1 MSDPHTPTIIIG
13 DNAASLP
20 VLLPPGEQR
29 SEALRGD
36 VVRAHLET
44 IVEFSRESRRNGDK
58 LWGRIAGQPAYRK
71 TAEWAAQEFRKA
83 GIAQVSVEELPVTS
97 PLWLPVG
104 WTVRVQGGGPDVVLQ
119 SAFPQRGSP
128 SISGTLT
135 APAVFVGA
143 GTAAEVAGRDLGG
156 QDRRRAQEAGP
167 RPLLLEGRPCRRA
180 SAQAGSHHGGHR
192 ASWKH
197 AGVRLLRGAGIPC
210 FYLGG
215 QDGQF
220 LEAAISAAQRTG
232 ARPLQMSVQLETT
245 ALTGMTAANAVA
257 VIPGKNPG
265 GENIILNAHADGFF
279 EGASDNGDGLAVLVA
294 LAHHFAQ
301 PRHRPE
307 RTLVLV
313 AAAGHHTPGG
323 NGAAAFVARH
333 PEIVGK
339 TVFIL
344 NLEHIAQVN
353 MQSTVRPLAGRAGYR
368 DLVADAV
375 EYPQSVGITRESPF
389 LFELF
394 GRAARL
400 YGKNVYT
407 RFDCRGAGRSRRLR
421 AGHRPEGAA
430 DSCDP
435 DVPHDR

>member
-1 MSDPHTPTIIIG
+1 
-13 DNAASLP
+13 
-20 VLLPPGEQR
+20 
-29 SEALRGD
+29 
-36 VVRAHLET
+36 
-44 IVEFSRESRRNGDK
+44 
-58 LWGRIAGQPAYRK
+58 
-71 TAEWAAQEFRKA
+71 
-83 GIAQVSVEELPVTS
+83 
-97 PLWLPVG
+97 
-104 WTVRVQGGGPDVVLQ
+104 VRVQGGGPDVVLQ

-143 GTAAEVAGRDLGG
+143 GSAAEVAGRDLAGKIAVVHRKPDPGLFYSRGG
-156 QDRRRAQEAGP
+156 LADVL
-167 RPLLLEGRPCRRA
+167 PLKPAAIMVVIELPGNM
-180 SAQAGSHHGGHR
+180 QAFDSC
-192 ASWKH
+192 A
-197 AGVRLLRGAGIPC
+197 APGIPC

-245 ALTGMTAANAVA
+245 TLTGMTAANAVA

-265 GENIILNAHADGFF
+265 AENIILNAHADGFF

-301 PRHRPE
+301 PRRRPE

-407 RFDCRGAGRSRRLR
+407 RFDSVAPGDLGGYAPVTAPKAQLIHATPMYHTTGDVLGTISTPGLER
-421 AGHRPEGAA
+421 AAHYFEYVVRKIDEAPTGKIIP
-430 DSCDP
+430 
-435 DVPHDR
+435 